1 MAETGRIAD
10 TQHSRVI
17 GGLLMSTY
25 VLIHGAWHG
34 GWCWS
39 EVAGILRKQGHTV
52 LTPDLPGHGLDKTPI
67 SQISLQLYAEAVVK
81 LLDQQTEPAILVGH
95 SMGGIVV
102 SRAAELR
109 PEKVK
114 ILTYVCAFLLR
125 NGETLVQIAQSDSNA
140 LVMPNL
146 VFSEDQSNASVKD
159 EMLKKTF
166 YTDCTEEIAAQA
178 QSRLVPQALA
188 PFGSPQE
195 ITETNYG
202 RLPRVYIECTHDR
215 AISIDVQR
223 AMVKASPCKNVFSIE
238 TDHSPFLSAPTQL
251 AAHLGSLAS

>member
-1 MAETGRIAD
+1 M
-10 TQHSRVI
+10 
-17 GGLLMSTY
+17 
-25 VLIHGAWHG
+25 
-34 GWCWS
+34 
-39 EVAGILRKQGHTV
+39 
-52 LTPDLPGHGLDKTPI
+52 LTPDLPGHGQDKTPVP
-67 SQISLQLYAEAVVK
+67 QISLQTYADAVVK
-81 LLDQQTEPAILVGH
+81 LLDQQTEPVILVGH

-114 ILTYVCAFLLR
+114 TLAYVCAFLLR
-125 NGETLVQIAQSDSNA
+125 NGETLVQIAQNDANA

-146 VFSEDQSNASVKD
+146 VFSEDQSNARVKD

-166 YTDCTEEIAAQA
+166 YTDCSREIAEEA

-188 PFGSPQE
+188 PFGTPLE
-195 ITETNYG
+195 ITEQNYG

-223 AMVKASPCKNVFSIE
+223 AMVKASPCNRVFSID

-251 AAHLGSLAS
+251 ASYLGSLAS